1 MLEETENLTILEGEV
16 KCLLHDENRVYGVSI
31 SGKEYRAKAVI
42 LTTGTYLD
50 SRIISGRD
58 IHPGGPDDEP
68 ASVGLSENLKE
79 MGISLIRLKTGTPPR
94 LKKSTIDFSRGE
106 IQEGSDEPLAFS
118 YGTKVFTPKEKQL
131 PCYLIYAGQE
141 TIDLVK
147 EHLGDS
153 AVLDGTIQGTGPR
166 YCPSFESKV
175 VRFADKPRHQLF
187 LEPEYEDGESIY
199 LQGFSTGMPHEVQ
212 EQMVHSLPGL
222 EHAEILKWAYQ
233 IEYDA
238 IRSQEFDETL
248 QIKKWPGLY
257 IAGQICGTSGYEE
270 AAGLGLMAG
279 INASRKILGL
289 PPFVL
294 KRNEAYIGVMIDD
307 LVTKGTD
314 APYRLLSSRAEY
326 RLLLRHDNAD
336 LRLSSYGHDIGLLPE
351 WRFQEF
357 KEKYERID
365 KAIEIL
371 STNNVSDREGLNA
384 YLAEMGFPPTSDG
397 KKGIDLLRRPR
408 FTYPRI
414 AALMQDVLGDLTLSH
429 EDVLA
434 LETKVKYEG
443 YLIKEEKAAKKF
455 AEAEAMRLPSD
466 LDYLHMDGLRLEA
479 RQKLDEIRPSSIGQ
493 ASRIAGVNP
502 ADIAIL
508 LLNMKKEKRL

>member
-1 MLEETENLTILEGEV
+1 
-16 KCLLHDENRVYGVSI
+16 
-31 SGKEYRAKAVI
+31 
-42 LTTGTYLD
+42 
-50 SRIISGRD
+50 
-58 IHPGGPDDEP
+58 
-68 ASVGLSENLKE
+68 
-79 MGISLIRLKTGTPPR
+79 
-94 LKKSTIDFSRGE
+94 
-106 IQEGSDEPLAFS
+106 
-118 YGTKVFTPKEKQL
+118 
-131 PCYLIYAGQE
+131 
-141 TIDLVK
+141 
-147 EHLGDS
+147 
-153 AVLDGTIQGTGPR
+153 
-166 YCPSFESKV
+166 
-175 VRFADKPRHQLF
+175 
-187 LEPEYEDGESIY
+187 
-199 LQGFSTGMPHEVQ
+199 MPHEVQ

-270 AAGLGLMAG
+270 AAGLGPMAG
-279 INASRKILGL
+279 INASRRILGL

-314 APYRLLSSRAEY
+314 EPYRLLSSRAEY

-351 WRFQEF
+351 WRYKEF

-371 STNNVSDREGLNA
+371 STNNVSDRDGLNA
-384 YLAEMGFPPTSDG
+384 YLSEMGFPPTSDG

-414 AALMQDVLGDLTLSH
+414 AALMQDVLGDLDLSA